1 MLKILSVT
9 REDLQIPEKDKR
21 IREITFDDLNLEAR
35 QAGRWE
41 SDLTVL
47 RDGPLFVILRNNV
60 VPESLTWGPIETF
73 FLCLPQL

>member
-9 REDLQIPEKDKR
+9 REDLQLQQRNKR
-21 IREITFDDLNLEAR
+21 IREITFEDLDMESR
-35 QAGRWE
+35 FAGQFE
-41 SDLTVL
+41 TDLTVL

-60 VPESLTWGPIETF
+60 HGTLTWGPIETF